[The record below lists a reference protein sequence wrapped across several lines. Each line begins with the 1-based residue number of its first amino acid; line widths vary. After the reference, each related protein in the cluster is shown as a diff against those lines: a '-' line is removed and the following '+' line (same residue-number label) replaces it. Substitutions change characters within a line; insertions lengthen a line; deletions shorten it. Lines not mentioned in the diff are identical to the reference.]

1 MRVSV
6 QPLLPTGNYL
16 NVRIGVEKDIPDVA
30 NNSNIEIEINQIWD
44 CITAIHMKRYPHLYN
59 EDGTAKYEM
68 YKGEDEMKGTK
79 VRDVSEPKD
88 KIQAFK
94 ETLDMC
100 KTVVMLER
108 FKPQVD
114 RENNPQLT
122 EFYSNKLKNLK
133 HEHN

>member
-16 NVRIGVEKDIPDVA
+16 NVRIGVEKDYPDDYSLEQA
-30 NNSNIEIEINQIWD
+30 INTEWD
-44 CITAIHMKRYPHLYN
+44 NLIAIHMKRYPHLYN

-68 YKGEDEMKGTK
+68 YKGEEEMKGTK

-114 RENNPQLT
+114 RIKDDGLT
-122 EFYSNKLKNLK
+122 QFYETKLKQLK
-133 HEHN
+133 

>member
-16 NVRIGVEKDIPDVA
+16 NVRIGVEKDYPDDYSLEQA
-30 NNSNIEIEINQIWD
+30 INTEWD
-44 CITAIHMKRYPHLYN
+44 NLIAIHMKRYPHLYN

-68 YKGEDEMKGTK
+68 YKGEDEMNGTK

-114 RENNPQLT
+114 RIGDEGLT
-122 EFYSNKLKNLK
+122 QFYETKLKQLK
-133 HEHN
+133 

>member
-1 MRVSV
+1 MKIKVE
-6 QPLLPTGNYL
+6 PLLPTGNYL
-16 NVRIGVEKDIPDVA
+16 NVRIGIEKDIPDVA

-79 VRDVSEPKD
+79 VRDISEPKD

-108 FKPQVD
+108 FTPQVD
-114 RENNPQLT
+114 RIKDDGLT
-122 EFYSNKLKNLK
+122 QFYETKLKQLK
-133 HEHN
+133 

>member
-1 MRVSV
+1 MKIIVH
-6 QPLLPTGNYL
+6 PLLPTGNFL
-16 NVRIGVEKDIPDVA
+16 NCRIGVEKDYPDDYSLEQA
-30 NNSNIEIEINQIWD
+30 INTEWD
-44 CITAIHMKRYPHLYN
+44 NLIAIHMKRYPHLYN

-114 RENNPQLT
+114 REKSEELT
-122 EFYSNKLKNLK
+122 NAYNEKLKQLQ
-133 HEHN
+133 

>member
-16 NVRIGVEKDIPDVA
+16 NVRIGIEQDFPEDTNVETAV
-30 NNSNIEIEINQIWD
+30 NTIWD
-44 CITAIHMKRYPHLYN
+44 SITAIHMKRYPHLYN

-114 RENNPQLT
+114 RIKDDGLT
-122 EFYSNKLKNLK
+122 QFYETKLNELK
-133 HEHN
+133 

>member
-1 MRVSV
+1 MRISV
-6 QPLLPTGNYL
+6 QPLLPTGNFL
-16 NVRIGVEKDIPDVA
+16 NCRIGIEQDFPEDT
-30 NNSNIEIEINQIWD
+30 NIETAVNTIWD
-44 CITAIHMKRYPHLYN
+44 SITAIHMKRYPHLYN

-114 RENNPQLT
+114 RIKDDGLT
-122 EFYSNKLKNLK
+122 QFYETKLKQLK
-133 HEHN
+133 

>member
-1 MRVSV
+1 MKIKVE
-6 QPLLPTGNYL
+6 PLYPTGSFLNCRISIEKDFQDNANPEEAVNYL
-16 NVRIGVEKDIPDVA
+16 WDIT
-30 NNSNIEIEINQIWD
+30 
-44 CITAIHMKRYPHLYN
+44 TAIHMKRYPHLYN

-100 KTVVMLER
+100 TNGVMLER

-114 RENNPQLT
+114 RIGDEGLT
-122 EFYSNKLKNLK
+122 LFYATRLNELK
-133 HEHN
+133 

>member
-16 NVRIGVEKDIPDVA
+16 NVRIGVEKDYPDDYSLEQA
-30 NNSNIEIEINQIWD
+30 INTEWD
-44 CITAIHMKRYPHLYN
+44 NLIAIHMKRYPHLYN

-68 YKGEDEMKGTK
+68 YKGEEEMKGTK

-114 RENNPQLT
+114 RIGDEGLT
-122 EFYSNKLKNLK
+122 QFYETKLKQLK
-133 HEHN
+133 

>member
-1 MRVSV
+1 MKIKVE
-6 QPLLPTGNYL
+6 PLLPTGNYL
-16 NVRIGVEKDIPDVA
+16 NVRIGIEKDFPDDA
-30 NNSNIEIEINQIWD
+30 NEMESVFQVWDNII
-44 CITAIHMKRYPHLYN
+44 AIHMKRYPHLYN

-79 VRDVSEPKD
+79 VRDISEPKD

-100 KTVVMLER
+100 TTVVMLER

-114 RENNPQLT
+114 RIGDDGLT
-122 EFYSNKLKNLK
+122 QFYETKLKQLK
-133 HEHN
+133 

>member
-1 MRVSV
+1 MKIKIE
-6 QPLLPTGNYL
+6 PLYPTGNYL
-16 NVRIGVEKDIPDVA
+16 NVRIGIEQDFPEDTNVETAV
-30 NNSNIEIEINQIWD
+30 NTIWD
-44 CITAIHMKRYPHLYN
+44 SITAIHMNRYPHLYN

-114 RENNPQLT
+114 RIKDDGLT
-122 EFYSNKLKNLK
+122 QFYETKLKQLK
-133 HEHN
+133 

>member
-1 MRVSV
+1 MRISV

-16 NVRIGVEKDIPDVA
+16 NVRLGLEKDIPDVA
-30 NNSNIEIEINQIWD
+30 GKEQVIQEIFNIWEILTEAHQR
-44 CITAIHMKRYPHLYN
+44 KYPHLYN

-79 VRDVSEPKD
+79 VRDIAPEPKD

-100 KTVVMLER
+100 TSVVMLER

-114 RENNPQLT
+114 RLENEELT
-122 EFYSNKLKNLK
+122 QAYNDKLKTLQ
-133 HEHN
+133 

>member
-1 MRVSV
+1 MKIKVE
-6 QPLLPTGNYL
+6 PLYPTGNYL

-30 NNSNIEIEINQIWD
+30 NNSNIEIEINQLWD

-79 VRDVSEPKD
+79 VRDVVEPID
-88 KIQAFK
+88 KIQSWK
-94 ETLDMC
+94 QVISMC
-100 KTVVMLER
+100 TSITALER

-114 RENNPQLT
+114 RENNEDLT
-122 EFYSNKLKNLK
+122 LAYIDKLNELQ
-133 HEHN
+133 